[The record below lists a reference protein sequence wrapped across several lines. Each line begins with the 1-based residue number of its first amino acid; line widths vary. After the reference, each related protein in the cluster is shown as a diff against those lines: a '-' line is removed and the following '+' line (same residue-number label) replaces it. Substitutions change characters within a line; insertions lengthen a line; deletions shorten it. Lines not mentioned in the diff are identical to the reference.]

1 MSRKAFDIVVW
12 VSLAVLVLT
21 AVVRLVIG
29 V

>member
-1 MSRKAFDIVVW
+1 MSRKAFDTVVW

-21 AVVRLVIG
+21 AVVRLVMA